1 MSKKNNLLW
10 NEKLLPDRIRAMFDE
25 PKKPVNYDKVITDV
39 AVHLAK
45 NTVSPK
51 PTKDR
56 PATLNGI
63 VVGYGQF
70 IIETMLPTLNDYIN
84 AERTNKYKAAKI
96 KDEATNFCS
105 WCCRALKVDP
115 DKRYDL
121 MFQWHLPNSKHD
133 PDNICYAKKF
143 ILDGMVKRGV
153 ISNDGAK
160 NIGNFTDIF
169 YYDGDSY
176 VVVTLTESNNG

>member
-1 MSKKNNLLW
+1 
-10 NEKLLPDRIRAMFDE
+10 
-25 PKKPVNYDKVITDV
+25 
-39 AVHLAK
+39 
-45 NTVSPK
+45 
-51 PTKDR
+51 
-56 PATLNGI
+56 
-63 VVGYGQF
+63 
-70 IIETMLPTLNDYIN
+70 
-84 AERTNKYKAAKI
+84 
-96 KDEATNFCS
+96 
-105 WCCRALKVDP
+105 
-115 DKRYDL
+115 
-121 MFQWHLPNSKHD
+121 MFQWHLPNRKHD